1 VNVESL
7 LLLIRL
13 RDAGLS
19 VRRTDD
25 DMIGAAPVPLLT
37 SEVRFAIAAH
47 RRDLLA
53 LLAYEQAN
61 AQIQHLLRLAKSGAC
76 PLNHSLGNR
85 MNKPH
90 R

>member
-1 VNVESL
+1 
-7 LLLIRL
+7 
-13 RDAGLS
+13 
-19 VRRTDD
+19 
-25 DMIGAAPVPLLT
+25 
-37 SEVRFAIAAH
+37 VRFAIAAH